1 MAPEMMVVDEE
12 GGNLGKMTKDAA
24 LKLAQEKGLDLIEIA
39 PMAKPPVARIMSF
52 DKFRYQQEKKFKKQR
67 AQQKGQEMKQVQISI
82 REAKHD
88 LQMKADRVNE
98 FLAEGHPVEILMTL
112 RGREKANKDFAREKL
127 ANFIKMINPEH
138 RVIMEPRVGGR
149 GIGMQVIKRQL

>member
-1 MAPEMMVVDEE
+1 MVIDEE
-12 GGNLGKMTKDAA
+12 GKSIGKIKKDDA

-67 AQQKGQEMKQVQISI
+67 AQQKGQEMKQVQVSI
-82 REAKHD
+82 KEAVHD
-88 LQMKADRVNE
+88 LQVKADRVNK
-98 FLAEGHPVEILMTL
+98 FLSEGNQVEIVMVL

-127 ANFIKMINPEH
+127 ANFIKMIDPEH
-138 RVIMEPRVGGR
+138 KVIMAPKVGGR
-149 GIGMQVIKRQL
+149 GINMQVVKK

>member
-1 MAPEMMVVDEE
+1 MVIDEE
-12 GGNLGKMTKDAA
+12 GKALGK
-24 LKLAQEKGLDLIEIA
+24 LAKEEAFKIAKEKGLDLIEIA

-82 REAKHD
+82 KEALHD
-88 LQMKADRVNE
+88 LQMKAERVNK
-98 FLAEGHPVEILMTL
+98 FLSEGNQVEIVMVL

-127 ANFIKMINPEH
+127 ANFIKMIDPEH
-138 RVIMEPRVGGR
+138 KVIMEPRVGGR
-149 GIGMQVIKRQL
+149 GIGMHIVKK

>member
-1 MAPEMMVVDEE
+1 MVIDEE
-12 GGNLGKMTKDAA
+12 GTSLGK
-24 LKLAQEKGLDLIEIA
+24 LAKEEAFKIAKEKGLDLIEIA

-82 REAKHD
+82 KEALHD
-88 LQMKADRVNE
+88 LQMKAERVNK
-98 FLAEGHPVEILMTL
+98 FLSEGNQVEIVMVL

-127 ANFIKMINPEH
+127 ANFIKMIDPEH
-138 RVIMEPRVGGR
+138 KVIMEPRVGGR
-149 GIGMQVIKRQL
+149 GIGMHIVKK